1 MLWTMHFNLVFTIRQ
16 FGNFS
21 FGNFSF
27 ALEILQ
33 LTKTQK
39 ETWQH
44 KHVISKYSNGFDCF
58 GICIFRNVGGNR
70 YDESAYD
77 HFIYNWC
84 FHLKIFLRI
93 WKWICI
99 QTQMDFKKQNS
110 DESHPTASPADGCVR
125 RQRVKEVR
133 AKETTGQSEQIG
145 YSILLI
151 TLRKGPCRR
160 AHCVLPPP
168 PILKKIINTRKNEY

>member
-1 MLWTMHFNLVFTIRQ
+1 
-16 FGNFS
+16 
-21 FGNFSF
+21 
-27 ALEILQ
+27 
-33 LTKTQK
+33 
-39 ETWQH
+39 
-44 KHVISKYSNGFDCF
+44 
-58 GICIFRNVGGNR
+58 
-70 YDESAYD
+70 
-77 HFIYNWC
+77 
-84 FHLKIFLRI
+84 
-93 WKWICI
+93 
-99 QTQMDFKKQNS
+99 MDFKKQNS

-133 AKETTGQSEQIG
+133 EKETTKQSEQKG